1 MDIFLNTYWMKPHT
15 VMRSLLYEGY
25 RKLGLKQINS
35 ADLESQFT
43 RVIRLIVKK
52 KKNKQK
58 KKKNGEI
65 CGKYIDSSFYKK
77 SLLINIKSIQ
87 NCLVCR
93 F

>member
-58 KKKNGEI
+58 KKKTER
-65 CGKYIDSSFYKK
+65 YVV
-77 SLLINIKSIQ
+77 NISIPHSIR
-87 NCLVCR
+87 NHC
-93 F
+93 